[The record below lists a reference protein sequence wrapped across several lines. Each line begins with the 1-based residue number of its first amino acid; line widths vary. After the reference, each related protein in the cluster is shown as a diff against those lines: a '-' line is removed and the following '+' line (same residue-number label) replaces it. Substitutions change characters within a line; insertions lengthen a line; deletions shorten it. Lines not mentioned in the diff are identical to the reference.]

1 LLKDLST
8 FKKILTLVAICV
20 WQSALMSQSFD
31 TKFGKNRVQF
41 NNDFKYWSQY
51 ESDNFIIY
59 WYGKG
64 KNIAHTVMQMAE
76 LDHDE
81 IRKNIEH
88 RLSDK
93 IEILVY
99 VDLGDLKQTNIG
111 SEELLTSESGETKIV
126 GNKMLVYFDG
136 NHDHLREKIKEGIAQ
151 VYFSSMQFGSNVQE
165 VLQNAVLLDFPSWY
179 KPGFISYAGSQ
190 WNILIE
196 DELRDILERDEKN
209 FNFQKL
215 TRRHPRVAGHSMWYY
230 LKSNY
235 GKSTISNLLY
245 LTRISRNFHR
255 SVEFV
260 LNTNLKQLYTEW
272 ASFYRTKYAFEKG
285 KFDDF
290 AGMPLKLSN
299 KKYLPISVLSANE
312 DESRV
317 IYATNQYGKVKVFI
331 YDSKTGK
338 SRKLLRLGYKNK
350 FQEIDFE
357 YPHLAW
363 HTSGSEFILTFQK
376 KDRIYIRKYDA
387 NSGHFEEQLL
397 PEEFQRLYAISY
409 IDDRYLLINASVD
422 GLGDLIIY
430 DTKERESLPLTN
442 DYFDDLDA
450 SIMHYKGKKCI
461 LFSSNRTVDHLLP
474 MKLDTVLPLNKF
486 DLFYYELADIKSK
499 EDIKKISKS
508 LTRIT
513 TTPDQN
519 ERYPL
524 VNNGKIFYLNDVSG
538 INNLYSVDLN
548 EGSPQC
554 MSNFSRNI
562 IRHSMHENGHEYYY
576 TLYHEGMY
584 KVFKSPIDE
593 LKIQRP
599 FVTQYMQLKNKST
612 VESKNSPVQY
622 QEIPENLKFQAPFK
636 DESPA
641 ISIQSEVLQNTIKEV
656 VEDER
661 SINKGL
667 KPIQSNLITAAGL
680 KFRIDKLTARMD
692 NEVLFEGMELAQ
704 GRNNAVG
711 QLPMGFLAKASF
723 TDLFEDYNIEVGT
736 RLATSLDGAEYFIS
750 FDNEKKLIDKNISIY
765 LRNYTEKSNDEFI
778 PAIISKKKILMG
790 MYKLKYP
797 IDIYQSIRGSAFLRF
812 DKQYLKSSEIG
823 TLNTPSNYEKRVGLR
838 FEYVYDNS
846 FENSINIIHGTRIK
860 IYTDIQNQFNL
871 EFNNGLKVDFNKGFT
886 HVIGIDARHYI
897 PLLEHSVLALRATSA
912 FSMGSKKNIYY
923 LGGINNNIFPSFN
936 NEIVLP
942 SNGDDFAYKSNVPHL
957 RGFDSN
963 IRNGSHY
970 ALTNMELR
978 VPLFRYILGKERGAT
993 FFRNFQVV
1001 GFVDAGLAWYGKSPY
1016 SKENPL
1022 NTVQIDGPLIDL
1034 DIQYFRDPLV
1044 YGFGYG
1050 FRTQILGYYLR
1061 FDIANG
1067 VETKKILPKKF
1078 FLGIGYDF

>member
-1 LLKDLST
+1 MFFKSS
-8 FKKILTLVAICV
+8 KKIALFIAIGFWHSV
-20 WQSALMSQSFD
+20 LLGQSFD
-31 TKFGKNRVQF
+31 TKFGKNRVQY

-76 LDHDE
+76 LDHDD

-99 VDLGDLKQTNIG
+99 VDLGDLKQSNIG

-136 NHDHLREKIKEGIAQ
+136 NHEHLREKIKEGIAL

-179 KPGFISYAGSQ
+179 KPGFISYAGNQ

-196 DELRDILERDEKN
+196 DELRDILERDEKTYKYLN
-209 FNFQKL
+209 L
-215 TRRHPRVAGHSMWYY
+215 SRRHPRVAGHSMWYF
-230 LKSNY
+230 LKNNY

-245 LTRISRNFHR
+245 LTRISRNFDR

-260 LNTNLKQLYTEW
+260 LNTNLKQLYSDW
-272 ASFYRTKYAFEKG
+272 ANFYRAKFAFEKG

-290 AGMPLKLSN
+290 PGKELKLKN
-299 KKYLPISVLSANE
+299 KKYIPISVLSANQ
-312 DESRV
+312 DGSKL
-317 IYATNQYGKVKVFI
+317 IYATNQLSKVKIYI
-331 YDSKTGK
+331 YDAKEDK
-338 SRKLLRLGYKNK
+338 SRKILRLGYKNK
-350 FQEIDFE
+350 FQEIDYE

-363 HTSGSEFILTFQK
+363 HASGKEFILTFQK
-376 KDRIYIRKYDA
+376 KDKIYLRKYDA
-387 NSGHFEEQLL
+387 ATGKYQEQLL
-397 PEEFQRLYAISY
+397 PEEFQRIYSISY

-422 GLGDLIIY
+422 GLGDLIVY
-430 DTKERESLPLTN
+430 DTKERETIQLTN

-450 SIMHYKGKKCI
+450 SIIHYDGKKGI
-461 LFSSNRTVDHLLP
+461 LFSSNRTVDHIFP
-474 MKLDTVLPLNKF
+474 MKLDTLLPLSNF
-486 DLFYYELADIKSK
+486 DLFYYDLANITSK

-508 LTRIT
+508 LTRISA
-513 TTPDQN
+513 TPDQD

-524 VNNGKIFYLNDVSG
+524 YNNGKVYYLSNISG
-538 INNLYSVDLN
+538 INNLYAVDLK
-548 EGSPQC
+548 EGSPEC
-554 MSNFSRNI
+554 MTNLSRNI
-562 IRHSMHENGHEYYY
+562 IRHSMHENGKEYYY
-576 TLYHEGMY
+576 TLYHDGKY
-584 KVFKSPIDE
+584 KVFKSPIKALE
-593 LKIQRP
+593 ANTA

-612 VESKNSPVQY
+612 VQLKNSPVQY
-622 QEIPENLKFQAPFK
+622 QEIPENLQFQSTFK
-636 DESPA
+636 DLSPS

-656 VEDER
+656 AEEDR

-667 KPIQSNLITAAGL
+667 KPLQNTLVTAAGL

-704 GRNNAVG
+704 GLNNAVG
-711 QLPMGFLAKASF
+711 QLPMGFLAKASV
-723 TDLFEDYNIEVGT
+723 TDLFEDYKVEVGT
-736 RLATSLDGAEYFIS
+736 RLATSLDGAEYFVN
-750 FDNEKKLIDKNISIY
+750 FDNEKKLIDRSISIY

-797 IDIYQSIRGSAFLRF
+797 IDIYQSFRGSAFLRF

-823 TLNTPSNYEKRVGLR
+823 TLSTPPNYEKRVGVR

-860 IYTDIQNQFNL
+860 IYTDVQNQFNFEL
-871 EFNNGLKVDFNKGFT
+871 NNGLKIAFNKGFT
-886 HVIGIDARHYI
+886 SAIGIDARHYI

-912 FSMGSKKNIYY
+912 FSMGTKKNIYY

-936 NEIVLP
+936 NDIALP
-942 SNGDDFAYKSNVPHL
+942 NNGDEFAYKSNVPHL

-963 IRNGSHY
+963 IRNGSNY
-970 ALTNMELR
+970 ALTNIEFR
-978 VPLFRYILGKERGAT
+978 VPLFRYILGKEKGAA

-1001 GFVDAGLAWYGKSPY
+1001 GFADAGLAWYGSSPY
-1016 SKENPL
+1016 SKDNPL

-1050 FRTQILGYYLR
+1050 FRTQLLGYYLR
-1061 FDIANG
+1061 LDIANG
-1067 VETKKILPKKF
+1067 VETKKILPKKI